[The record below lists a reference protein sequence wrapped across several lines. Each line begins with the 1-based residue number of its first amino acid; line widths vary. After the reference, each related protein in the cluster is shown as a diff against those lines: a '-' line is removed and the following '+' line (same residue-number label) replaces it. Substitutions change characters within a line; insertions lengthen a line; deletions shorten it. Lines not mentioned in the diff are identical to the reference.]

1 MKIKHGSILL
11 FFWHFL
17 FFIALFPPTGIAIA
31 QVIEGNSDRIT
42 FSVNKGKDEEQNNL
56 LENPENIKY
65 YALLIAINDYDD
77 LAIPQLY
84 EPIHDASNLYDILTR
99 TYTFS
104 KSNTILLKNPT
115 REQIINSFDS
125 LSRIITLVDNL
136 FIYYAGHGLYDK
148 DSEVGYWLPSDAK
161 LKNRASWL
169 FNSTLVDCIKS
180 IKSKHTLLISDAC
193 FSGSIILRDV
203 GLLDK
208 ASQSV
213 KKLYAFNSRKAMT
226 SGNLES
232 VMDKS
237 PFNKYLVESLS
248 LNTKQFFNANELYVS
263 LREAVMNAT
272 PNAQNPQFGII
283 IGTGD
288 KGGEF
293 IFVKRSENTTR

>member
-1 MKIKHGSILL
+1 MIRKMTIIYSSVSS
-11 FFWHFL
+11 FCCRFL
-17 FFIALFPPTGIAIA
+17 FLFSFFLITINIDA
-31 QVIEGNSDRIT
+31 QVIEGSSDKIKLNI
-42 FSVNKGKDEEQNNL
+42 SKGENEKQKDIF
-56 LENPENIKY
+56 ENPNDIKY
-65 YALLIAINDYDD
+65 YALLIAINDYIDPD
-77 LAIPQLY
+77 IPQLF
-84 EPIHDASNLYDILTR
+84 EPLNDASKLYDILTR
-99 TYTFS
+99 TYTFN

-125 LSRIITLVDNL
+125 LRKVITQYNNL

-148 DSEVGYWLPSDAK
+148 ESEVGYWLPSDAK

-203 GLLDK
+203 GMFDN
-208 ASQSV
+208 ANQSV

-226 SGNLES
+226 SGNLET

-248 LNTKQFFNANELYVS
+248 DNTKQYLNANELYVN

-293 IFVKRSENTTR
+293 IFMRR